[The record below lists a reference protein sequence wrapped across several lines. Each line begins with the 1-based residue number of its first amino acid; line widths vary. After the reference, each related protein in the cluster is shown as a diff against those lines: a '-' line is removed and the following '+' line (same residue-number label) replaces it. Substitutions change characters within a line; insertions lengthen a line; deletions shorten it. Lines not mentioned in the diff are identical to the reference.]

1 MYLAAA
7 GVGRL
12 TLVDFDVVEL
22 SNLQRQI
29 IHRTSDLSR
38 AKVDSARDRLL
49 ELNPDIDIAVI
60 NEQLDD
66 GAMAAAI
73 ADVDIVIDGTDNF
86 DTRFAINRA
95 CFAHKKP
102 LVSGLTKNREVP
114 F

>member
-1 MYLAAA
+1 MEDETLLRYSRHILLPQVDIDGQQKLLNSSAILFGLGGLGSPIAMYLAAA

-49 ELNPDIDIAVI
+49 ELNPDEPGPAIP
-60 NEQLDD
+60 EKLQL
-66 GAMAAAI
+66 
-73 ADVDIVIDGTDNF
+73 
-86 DTRFAINRA
+86 
-95 CFAHKKP
+95 P
-102 LVSGLTKNREVP
+102 LLLL
-114 F
+114 